1 MAVRVTHAEIVER
14 ARRVFAEDAAR
25 TPPMSLRSGEDADS
39 YRVAR
44 PYVPE
49 DAPTQALIGQL
60 AFWALPHLDAESW
73 RHHLPHL
80 IEYGLAHR
88 SDAGDLAVEA
98 IVAVQYKP
106 AGVFRVIAPCGSCR
120 ELISD
125 HAPDA
130 RVYVWDDGEVR
141 AVAAIDLLPYKTRRA
156 W

>member
-1 MAVRVTHAEIVER
+1 LDPIFERSYPELMIDADRELLEAAQELLARTYVEGRHEVAAALRTADGRVHVGVHVDAS
-14 ARRVFAEDAAR
+14 ARRPSVCAEGAALGAAR
-25 TPPMSLRSGEDADS
+25 AAG
-39 YRVAR
+39 
-44 PYVPE
+44 
-49 DAPTQALIGQL
+49 GQ
-60 AFWALPHLDAESW
+60 
-73 RHHLPHL
+73 
-80 IEYGLAHR
+80 
-88 SDAGDLAVEA
+88 AVEA

-130 RVYVWDDGEVR
+130 RVYVWDDGDVR